1 MWPQAKATL
10 RLVIRRPRGFRRCA
24 PAPAA
29 ATTRARSLQRFHA
42 TAVVA
47 NTRPAFVPSSS
58 FSSSSDTTAAAAAC
72 AFALA
77 VTVGLAGDSAHAA
90 PAVTSSS
97 SSSSSSTAQPS
108 ASQRFLSPDFISDA
122 VSQTA
127 PALVNLTVEVSGG
140 WGGALGQSTGSGF
153 IITEDGYVVTNNHV
167 VAAGGT
173 SAGNSVTVT
182 MSNGRKYRGRVHST
196 DKMSDLALVKIEP
209 RRRGERF
216 PVMRLGTSCNLKP
229 GQWVVALGSPLT
241 LQNTVTAGIISS
253 VARHSSEIGMSNN
266 RNEYIQ
272 TDAAINVGN
281 SGGPLINISGEV
293 IGINTMK
300 TAQGAGIGFAI
311 PMDSA
316 WQVIKQLRAHRKVVR
331 PYIGMRMVTLDPKI
345 VADERMQN
353 PNFPPVDSGVMVTA
367 VAPGSPS
374 QAAGIEPGDCVLS
387 FDGKPV
393 RDTRD
398 ILNRLGVEVGKRIEM
413 RVLRDGDEKR
423 LVVVTGQAA

>member
-1 MWPQAKATL
+1 
-10 RLVIRRPRGFRRCA
+10 
-24 PAPAA
+24 
-29 ATTRARSLQRFHA
+29 
-42 TAVVA
+42 
-47 NTRPAFVPSSS
+47 
-58 FSSSSDTTAAAAAC
+58 
-72 AFALA
+72 
-77 VTVGLAGDSAHAA
+77 
-90 PAVTSSS
+90 
-97 SSSSSSTAQPS
+97 
-108 ASQRFLSPDFISDA
+108 
-122 VSQTA
+122 
-127 PALVNLTVEVSGG
+127 
-140 WGGALGQSTGSGF
+140 
-153 IITEDGYVVTNNHV
+153 
-167 VAAGGT
+167 
-173 SAGNSVTVT
+173 
-182 MSNGRKYRGRVHST
+182 
-196 DKMSDLALVKIEP
+196 
-209 RRRGERF
+209 
-216 PVMRLGTSCNLKP
+216 
-229 GQWVVALGSPLT
+229 
-241 LQNTVTAGIISS
+241 
-253 VARHSSEIGMSNN
+253 MSNN

-281 SGGPLINISGEV
+281 SGGPLINIDGEV

-353 PNFPPVDSGVMVTA
+353 PNFPPVNSGVMVTA

-374 QAAGIEPGDCVLS
+374 QAAGIEPGDIVLS

-413 RVLRDGDEKR
+413 RVMRDGDERR